1 MRRRKFITFIGGAAV
16 GWPLAALAQQP
27 ESMRRIAALMNFRSD
42 GPEGQ
47 ARIAAFIQAL
57 QKLGWNEGANVRT
70 DVRWAGD
77 DAEQYRKYSEELV
90 GLNPNVI
97 LASASPSV
105 GALQRV
111 TRSVPIVFA
120 NVVDPVG
127 AGYITSLAR
136 PGGNTTGFTA
146 FEYSIGGK
154 WLELLKQIAPRVTRI
169 AVIRDPAI
177 AAGIGQFAAIQSAAS
192 SSTIELSVIDPRDA
206 GELERAL
213 DTFAREPNGGVI
225 VTAAAS
231 ATAHRELLNSLAMRH
246 RLPTVH
252 AFRYM
257 TLGGGLASYG
267 PDTIDIFKRAA
278 IYVDRILKGAKSS
291 ELPVQAPTKYELVI
305 NLKTAKAIGL
315 TVPPSLLATADEVIE

>member
-1 MRRRKFITFIGGAAV
+1 MRRREFITLLGGVAV

-27 ESMRRIAALMNFRSD
+27 ERIRRIGALMNFSSD
-42 GPEGQ
+42 ETEGQ

-77 DAEQYRKYSEELV
+77 DAERYRKYSEELV
-90 GLNPNVI
+90 ALNPDVM

-105 GALQRV
+105 AALQGV

-127 AGYITSLAR
+127 AGYVTSLAR

-154 WLELLKQIAPRVTRI
+154 WLELLKQIAPRVTRV

-192 SSTIELSVIDPRDA
+192 SSAVELSVIDPRNA
-206 GELERAL
+206 SELERAL
-213 DTFAREPNGGVI
+213 DTFASEPNGGVI

-231 ATAHRELLNSLAMRH
+231 NTGLGIAQ
-246 RLPTVH
+246 H
-252 AFRYM
+252 A
-257 TLGGGLASYG
+257 GDASS
-267 PDTIDIFKRAA
+267 PADQR
-278 IYVDRILKGAKSS
+278 DRRR
-291 ELPVQAPTKYELVI
+291 
-305 NLKTAKAIGL
+305 
-315 TVPPSLLATADEVIE
+315 